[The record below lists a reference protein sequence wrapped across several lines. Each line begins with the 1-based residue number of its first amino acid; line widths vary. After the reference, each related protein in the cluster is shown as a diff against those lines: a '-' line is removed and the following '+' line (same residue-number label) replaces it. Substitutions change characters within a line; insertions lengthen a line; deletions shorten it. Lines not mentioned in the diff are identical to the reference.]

1 MIFLL
6 ALALATQ
13 GTTAAEVQVRPNG
26 DRIDVIATAATL
38 QDVLTRLSQQT
49 GMKVVYD
56 GAPPRALVTV
66 SLVQRTPAEA
76 VLSLFEG
83 LGLNYALSSDRTGTR
98 VEMLII
104 STATG
109 GASPSRP
116 SSAPVTQPTPDPR
129 RGPQRPPPPVEDERE
144 EEQQDENAQKPQPQP
159 SPQGPVTFQ
168 GPIPGPG
175 RPGSPFG
182 GGQVG
187 PLTFPTPQQN
197 LPTPPPTPSPT
208 PTPNPT

>member
-1 MIFLL
+1 SVDGIGTLGQVFHPHHHLSSGGGIFLPAGADSPGRTSIARTVVPSTFCRGEYTRSVRRLIPLL
-6 ALALATQ
+6 ALVLVAQ

-116 SSAPVTQPTPDPR
+116 SSAP
-129 RGPQRPPPPVEDERE
+129 
-144 EEQQDENAQKPQPQP
+144 
-159 SPQGPVTFQ
+159 F
-168 GPIPGPG
+168 
-175 RPGSPFG
+175 
-182 GGQVG
+182 
-187 PLTFPTPQQN
+187 
-197 LPTPPPTPSPT
+197 
-208 PTPNPT
+208 